1 MSDRTFSLVTQLV
14 VMLPQ
19 FGDQLS
25 TLQLDLWVGGQV
37 VSGRMLLNH
46 SVGLDVQVPVDT
58 EDGGGGQCR
67 ASFRVLK

>member
-1 MSDRTFSLVTQLV
+1 MSDCTFSLVTQLM

-25 TLQLDLWVGGQV
+25 PLQLDLWVGGQV

-58 EDGGGGQCR
+58 EDGGVNAEHLLEC
-67 ASFRVLK
+67 

>member
-1 MSDRTFSLVTQLV
+1 MSDCTFSLVTQLV

-25 TLQLDLWVGGQV
+25 PLQLNLWVGGQV

-58 EDGGGGQCR
+58 EDRGGSCR
-67 ASFRVLK
+67 PSFRVWK

>member
-25 TLQLDLWVGGQV
+25 PLQLNFWVGGQV

-58 EDGGGGQCR
+58 EGRGG
-67 ASFRVLK
+67 